1 MPFRRFYIRHR
12 LRLESLPMLRF
23 IVSRLVS
30 ALPTMLITVALAF
43 FMMRIAPGGPFDMDR
58 QLAPAIEANLK
69 AAYHLDEP
77 LPYQFVRYLGG
88 ILQGDFGPSFK
99 YQDLTVGRLIMQG
112 LPTSLFLAFTA
123 TILATC
129 IGISIGLI
137 AAWRQ
142 NSSLDYSVMTGSMLG
157 IVIPNFV
164 MAPLLTLVFGVY
176 LGVLPVG
183 GWVRGDSGIVQP
195 VYVILPIIALILPK
209 LAYVSRLTR
218 ASTIE
223 VLRSNFIRTARSK
236 GLNERTVLTRHAL
249 KASLLPVVSYL
260 GPATAGTIISSLVV
274 ESIFGIPGIGR
285 YFVQGALNRDYT
297 LVLGVVVLYA
307 GIIILFNL
315 IVDIIYG
322 LLDPKVRY
330 E

>member
-1 MPFRRFYIRHR
+1 MT
-12 LRLESLPMLRF
+12 RF
-23 IVSRLVS
+23 IFARLIS
-30 ALPTMLITVALAF
+30 AIPTLLVTVALAF
-43 FMMRIAPGGPFDMDR
+43 FMMRIAPGGPFDSER
-58 QLAPAIEANLK
+58 PVSAAIEANLK

-77 LPYQFVRYLGG
+77 LYMQFLRYLGG
-88 ILQGDFGPSFK
+88 VLQGDFGPSFK
-99 YQDLTVGRLIMQG
+99 YQDLTVGELIMQG
-112 LPTSLFLAFTA
+112 LPTSLFLAFSA
-123 TILATC
+123 VFLATG
-129 IGISIGLI
+129 IGITIGLI

-142 NSSLDYSVMTGSMLG
+142 NSATDYTVMTGSMLG

-176 LGVLPVG
+176 LGWLPVG
-183 GWVRGDSGIVQP
+183 GWVRGDLGIVKP
-195 VYVILPIIALILPK
+195 LYVILPIIALILPK
-209 LAYVSRLTR
+209 LAYISRLTR

-236 GLNERTVLTRHAL
+236 GLSERKVLTRHAL

-260 GPATAGTIISSLVV
+260 GPSTAGTIISSLVV
-274 ESIFGIPGIGR
+274 ETIFGIPGIGR

-307 GIIILFNL
+307 VIIILFNL

-322 LLDPKVRY
+322 LLDPKVRF

>member
-1 MPFRRFYIRHR
+1 MT
-12 LRLESLPMLRF
+12 RF
-23 IVSRLVS
+23 IFARLIS
-30 ALPTMLITVALAF
+30 AIPTVLVTVALAF
-43 FMMRIAPGGPFDMDR
+43 FMMRIAPGGPFDSER
-58 QLAPAIEANLK
+58 PVSAAIEANLK

-77 LPYQFVRYLGG
+77 LYMQFLRYLGG
-88 ILQGDFGPSFK
+88 VLQGDFGPSFK
-99 YQDLTVGRLIMQG
+99 YQDLTVGELIMQG
-112 LPTSLFLAFTA
+112 LPTSLFLAFSA
-123 TILATC
+123 VFLATG
-129 IGISIGLI
+129 IGITIGLI

-142 NSSLDYSVMTGSMLG
+142 NSATDYTVMTGSMLG

-176 LGVLPVG
+176 LGWLPVG
-183 GWVRGDSGIVQP
+183 GWVRGDLGIVKP
-195 VYVILPIIALILPK
+195 LYVILPIIALILPK
-209 LAYVSRLTR
+209 LAYIARLTR

-236 GLNERTVLTRHAL
+236 GLSERKVLTRHAL

-260 GPATAGTIISSLVV
+260 GPSTAGTIISSLVV
-274 ESIFGIPGIGR
+274 ETIFGIPGIGR

-307 GIIILFNL
+307 VIIIIFNL

-322 LLDPKVRY
+322 LLDPKVRF

>member
-1 MPFRRFYIRHR
+1 MT
-12 LRLESLPMLRF
+12 RF
-23 IVSRLVS
+23 IFARLIS
-30 ALPTMLITVALAF
+30 AIPTVLVTVALAF
-43 FMMRIAPGGPFDMDR
+43 FMMRIAPGGPFDSER
-58 QLAPAIEANLK
+58 PVSAAIEANLK

-77 LPYQFVRYLGG
+77 LYMQFLRYLGG
-88 ILQGDFGPSFK
+88 VVQGDFGPSFK
-99 YQDLTVGRLIMQG
+99 YQDLTVGELIMQG
-112 LPTSLFLAFTA
+112 LPTSLFLAFSA
-123 TILATC
+123 VFLATG
-129 IGISIGLI
+129 IGITIGLI

-142 NSSLDYSVMTGSMLG
+142 NSATDYTVMTGSMLG

-176 LGVLPVG
+176 LGWLPVG
-183 GWVRGDSGIVQP
+183 GWVRGDLGIVKP
-195 VYVILPIIALILPK
+195 LYVILPIIALILPK
-209 LAYVSRLTR
+209 LAYIARLTR

-236 GLNERTVLTRHAL
+236 GLSERKVLTRHAL

-260 GPATAGTIISSLVV
+260 GPSTAGTIISSLVV
-274 ESIFGIPGIGR
+274 ETIFGIPGIGR

-307 GIIILFNL
+307 VIIIIFNL

-322 LLDPKVRY
+322 LLDPKVRF

>member
-1 MPFRRFYIRHR
+1 MT
-12 LRLESLPMLRF
+12 RF
-23 IVSRLVS
+23 IFARLIS
-30 ALPTMLITVALAF
+30 AIPTVLVTVALAF
-43 FMMRIAPGGPFDMDR
+43 FMMRLAPGGPFDSER
-58 QLAPAIEANLK
+58 PVSPAIEANLK
-69 AAYHLDEP
+69 AAYHLDDP
-77 LPYQFVRYLGG
+77 LYLQFLRYLGG
-88 ILQGDFGPSFK
+88 VIQGDFGPSFK
-99 YQDLTVGRLIMQG
+99 YQDLTVGELIMQG

-123 TILATC
+123 VFLATGL
-129 IGISIGLI
+129 GITIGLI

-142 NSSLDYSVMTGSMLG
+142 NSATDYTVMTGSMLG

-176 LGVLPVG
+176 LGWLPVG
-183 GWVRGDSGIVQP
+183 GWVRGDLGIVKP
-195 VYVILPIIALILPK
+195 LYVILPIIALILPK
-209 LAYVSRLTR
+209 IAYIARLTR

-236 GLNERTVLTRHAL
+236 GLSERKVLTRHAL

-260 GPATAGTIISSLVV
+260 GPSTAGTIISSLVV
-274 ESIFGIPGIGR
+274 ETIFGIPGIGR

-307 GIIILFNL
+307 VIIILFNL

-322 LLDPKVRY
+322 LLDPKVRF